1 MTEYQAKRLTQA
13 ALDREPDRKFTE
25 KLRERKQD
33 SLRKAAMS
41 AKSPLR
47 SPRRTGVMNKP
58 VMDKGFQER
67 YESPYAQQ
75 KLKPYEEIR
84 KSQPLEQRSPI
95 RPF

>member
-13 ALDREPDRKFTE
+13 ALDKEPDRKFTD

-47 SPRRTGVMNKP
+47 SPRRTMNKP

-75 KLKPYEEIR
+75 KLKPYEEVR
-84 KSQPLEQRSPI
+84 KSQPVENRSPI